1 MCYNPKMNLSEKII
15 KKDKYGP
22 EYVVEVYDSSIGMN
36 GFLVID
42 NTVLGPGKGGIR
54 MTPGVTA
61 EEVYRLARTMTW
73 KNSLAGIPF
82 GGAKA
87 GIIWPGGDD
96 NLKKQ
101 FVQSFAK
108 AIKPFLM
115 KKYIA
120 GPDVNTGEKEMQ
132 WFVEAA
138 GNLRAATGKPSRLC
152 HPTGERCGLPHEL
165 GSTGYGVAQ
174 AAAIAIKLKGLDI
187 KQTTVAIEG
196 FGNVG
201 EFTLRHMAGMGAKV
215 VAVTDIVG
223 GVYDKNGLDE
233 KILLH
238 LKHQKK
244 SPIESPGGTKIEN
257 GQIFGLP
264 ADVLIP
270 AAVTDTINEKNK
282 NEIKAKIIVEGANIP
297 MREQIEEEFFRRGV
311 LVVPDFVAN
320 AGGVISSYAEYR
332 GYGHEK
338 MFKLVERKIKSA
350 TTTVLK
356 QSLKENRNP
365 REVALEIAVRK
376 VEEKMK

>member
-1 MCYNPKMNLSEKII
+1 MNLSEKEI

-22 EYVVEVYDSSIGMN
+22 EYVVEVYDSKTGME

-54 MTPGVTA
+54 MTPNVTK

-73 KNSLAGIPF
+73 KNALAGIPF

-87 GIIWPGGDD
+87 GIVWKSGDD
-96 NLKKQ
+96 HLKKQ
-101 FVQSFAK
+101 FVQSFAR

-132 WFVEAA
+132 WFVETV
-138 GNLRAATGKPSRLC
+138 GNLRAATGKPSKLC
-152 HPTGERCGLPHEL
+152 HPSGEKCGLPHEL

-187 KQTTVAIEG
+187 SQTTVAIEG

-201 EFTLRHMAGMGAKV
+201 EFVLRHLAGMGAKI
-215 VAVTDIVG
+215 VAITDIAG

-233 KILLH
+233 KILFH

-244 SPIESPGGTKIEN
+244 SPSEYPGGTKIET
-257 GQIFGLP
+257 GQIFYLP

-270 AAVTDTINEKNK
+270 AAVTDSINDKNK
-282 NEIKAKIIVEGANIP
+282 NEIRAKIIVEGANIP
-297 MREQIEEEFFRRGV
+297 MRESVEEEFFRKGV

-320 AGGVISSYAEYR
+320 AGGVISSYAEYK

-338 MFKLVERKIKSA
+338 MFKLVDKKIKNA
-350 TTTVLK
+350 TTAVLK
-356 QSLKENRNP
+356 RSLQENRNP
-365 REVALEIAVRK
+365 REVAMEIAVKK
-376 VEEKMK
+376 VEEKSEENKF

>member
-1 MCYNPKMNLSEKII
+1 MI

-22 EYVVEVYDSSIGMN
+22 EYVIEIYDPKIGMS

-54 MTPGVTA
+54 MTPGVTK

-73 KNSLAGIPF
+73 KNALAGIPF

-87 GIIWPGGDD
+87 GIVWKGGDD
-96 NLKKQ
+96 ILKKQ

-132 WFVEAA
+132 WFVEAT
-138 GNLRAATGKPSRLC
+138 GNLRRHGQAVQTLPSDWRKVRSASRAGQHRLRRGDSGG
-152 HPTGERCGLPHEL
+152 HR
-165 GSTGYGVAQ
+165 YQ
-174 AAAIAIKLKGLDI
+174 
-187 KQTTVAIEG
+187 IEG
-196 FGNVG
+196 FEYQPNNSSDRRVWQCRRIYLQTSGRYG
-201 EFTLRHMAGMGAKV
+201 RKI
-215 VAVTDIVG
+215 VAITDING

-238 LKHQKK
+238 LKRQKK
-244 SPIESPGGTKIEN
+244 SPVEYPGGTKIET

-270 AAVTDTINEKNK
+270 AAVTDSVNDKNK
-282 NEIKAKIIVEGANIP
+282 NEIKAKIIVEGSNIP
-297 MREQIEEEFFRRGV
+297 MKETIEEEFFKKAV

-320 AGGVISSYAEYR
+320 AGGVISSYAEYM
-332 GYGHEK
+332 GYSHEK
-338 MFKLVERKIKSA
+338 MFKLVERKIKKCDNGGFKA
-350 TTTVLK
+350 K
-356 QSLKENRNP
+356 P
-365 REVALEIAVRK
+365 
-376 VEEKMK
+376 

>member
-1 MCYNPKMNLSEKII
+1 MCYNPKMNLNEKII

-22 EYVVEVYDSSIGMN
+22 EYVIEVYDPKIGMN

-73 KNSLAGIPF
+73 KNALAGIPF

-201 EFTLRHMAGMGAKV
+201 EFTLRHLAEMGAKV
-215 VAVTDIVG
+215 VAVTDIAG

-233 KILLH
+233 KTLLH

-244 SPIESPGGTKIEN
+244 SPIEYPGGIKIKN